1 MFKMLYVL
9 SLLTLSGF
17 AAPTQIACAADS
29 QTTAGIF
36 VYALFQDKAVVMV
49 NGMKRVLNVGER
61 SPEGILLLSS
71 DGDSAT
77 VEINGRREQL
87 SLGTHL
93 GSAISAPTQ
102 AEVRLYPDAK
112 GMYFTDGAINGQSVR
127 FLVDTGATLI
137 AMNAGLAKRLAIDYR
152 MGKKGSVETA
162 SGIENAF
169 AITLKSVKVGAVE
182 LKNVAAVV
190 LDGGYP
196 TEVLLGMSFLG
207 QLEMQHDAKHLVLR
221 KKH

>member
-1 MFKMLYVL
+1 MLRTLYLSGLLIVL
-9 SLLTLSGF
+9 GF
-17 AAPTQIACAADS
+17 AAPEQCARAANG
-29 QTTAGIF
+29 QTAVDIL
-36 VYALFQDKAVVMV
+36 VYALFQDKAVLMV
-49 NGMKRVLNVGER
+49 NGTKRVLNVGER
-61 SPEGILLLSS
+61 SPEGILLLTSNS
-71 DGDSAT
+71 DSAM
-77 VEINGRREQL
+77 VEFNGRREHL
-87 SLGTHL
+87 SLGAHL
-93 GSAISAPTQ
+93 GSAISAPAQ

-112 GMYFTDGAINGQSVR
+112 GMYFTEGTINGQSVR

-152 MGKKGSVETA
+152 MGKKGTVETA

-169 AITLKSVKVGAVE
+169 GITLKSVKVGAVE

-207 QLEMQHDAKHLVLR
+207 QLEMQRDAKHLVLR